1 MPQKIGADGHPFS
14 YMVCCPADWLGYW
27 RPSADEDVPR
37 HTEVTRARHAC
48 KWARGAQNLASRAWT
63 SASCSLAKVQLHDGE
78 RGQHHPRKW
87 RLGERRHDL
96 RGHRWLPED
105 RSDPRSPSGVGR
117 DSHNGWISFSG
128 PVRATL
134 RLPRPHSSTPS
145 ATRRVPL
152 GLHRGTLSDSRA
164 LCLTPP
170 SWFTVVFRSGARAE
184 PASEC
189 APFASDPRDLARV
202 LRSEEVGIRPSAGVP
217 RLAPSLGHFTWEDR
231 CHCAI
236 NTRTPGP

>member
-145 ATRRVPL
+145 VTLAGASESRVRDHPTVRR
-152 GLHRGTLSDSRA
+152 A
-164 LCLTPP
+164 
-170 SWFTVVFRSGARAE
+170 FRSG
-184 PASEC
+184 S
-189 APFASDPRDLARV
+189 SPR
-202 LRSEEVGIRPSAGVP
+202 
-217 RLAPSLGHFTWEDR
+217 RLLVSKTTGRR
-231 CHCAI
+231 C
-236 NTRTPGP
+236 G